1 MQLADQKVATLE
13 ASHKE
18 LHDHQVALTK
28 NHVDCYNVLVN
39 EQHERL
45 EWSRAYE
52 YIYKEYG
59 KLANHIQELH
69 TTKLS
74 LRQKLD
80 ASYETIQSY
89 QTRIVDLEG
98 LLEGMVAPMSS
109 EPDNLCDN
117 AEEQVNLPASEQL
130 EARIDE
136 LGEEGIQ
143 MKEECEIMPFNASNG
158 MSSAGE
164 QGQNIDKTHQRSRS
178 SEMGLVASPGID
190 GDSHSEHRQARKEG
204 RALRRLRARKSRQ
217 LKGKNSDMKDEDN

>member
-1 MQLADQKVATLE
+1 M
-13 ASHKE
+13 
-18 LHDHQVALTK
+18 ALTK

-39 EQHERL
+39 EQRERL
-45 EWSRAYE
+45 EWSQAYE

-80 ASYETIQSY
+80 AAYETIQSY

-98 LLEGMVAPMSS
+98 LLEGMVAPMTS

-117 AEEQVNLPASEQL
+117 AEKQANLLASEQL

-136 LGEEGIQ
+136 LDEEGTQ
-143 MKEECEIMPFNASNG
+143 AKEGCEIMPFNPSNCI
-158 MSSAGE
+158 SSAGK
-164 QGQNIDKTHQRSRS
+164 QGQNFDKTHQRSKS
-178 SEMGLVASPGID
+178 PEMGSVASPGID

-217 LKGKNSDMKDEDN
+217 LKGKNSDIKIEDD